1 MKFLLIF
8 FILGLSFVI
17 NAYVPRNSYNYSIKQ
32 SENYSNIFTESESK
46 EWKNVIVIE
55 VHDGDT
61 FTCIVDQNKIKVRI
75 AYIDAPETN
84 QKFGNESTEFA
95 KGLLLGGSVSILEK
109 GKDRYGRSICIVN
122 FDIDGKKY
130 DFSLTMI
137 SRGMAWF
144 YPIGIKDQNWDSYRI
159 AEYEAQKERKGL
171 WSLNEKQI
179 RPSEWR
185 QKKNLIIKDSGKSLE
200 EDIKIMNPD
209 LNIILQV
216 SPKKK

>member
-1 MKFLLIF
+1 MIDLV
-8 FILGLSFVI
+8 SF
-17 NAYVPRNSYNYSIKQ
+17 YV
-32 SENYSNIFTESESK
+32 T
-46 EWKNVIVIE
+46 
-55 VHDGDT
+55 
-61 FTCIVDQNKIKVRI
+61 
-75 AYIDAPETN
+75 
-84 QKFGNESTEFA
+84 
-95 KGLLLGGSVSILEK
+95 
-109 GKDRYGRSICIVN
+109 
-122 FDIDGKKY
+122 
-130 DFSLTMI
+130 
-137 SRGMAWF
+137 
-144 YPIGIKDQNWDSYRI
+144 DSYRI